1 MPSVT
6 LAESA
11 KLSQDLLITGVIE
24 NIISVNPIF
33 EVLPFMEIEGNALGY
48 NRENALGDAQ
58 YLGVGGTIT
67 AKNPATF
74 TYVTSG
80 LTTLLGDAEVNG
92 LIEATRSNKQDQRAA
107 QVASKAKSI
116 ARQFQDTMINGDGT
130 ANTFQGILALTPA
143 NQKIAT
149 GANGSQLTFDILDQ
163 LIDIVKDKDGQV
175 DYLMMPF
182 RTRRAYFNLLRTL
195 GGASVNEVMNLPS
208 GRQVPMYRGVPIFV
222 NDYIPTNQTVGTSS
236 GICTSIVAG
245 TFDDGS
251 GMHGVSGL
259 TAMGN
264 AGIRVENIGAK
275 ETADEKITR
284 VKFYCGFANFSQLG
298 VAVAPGITN

>member
-1 MPSVT
+1 MASVT

-11 KLSQDLLITGVIE
+11 KLAQDELVAGVIE
-24 NIISVNPIF
+24 NVITVNEMF
-33 EVLPFMEIEGNALGY
+33 ELLPFDGIDGNALAY
-48 NRENALGDAQ
+48 NRENVLGDVQMA
-58 YLGVGGTIT
+58 GVGTTIT
-67 AKNPATF
+67 AKAAATF
-74 TYVTSG
+74 TQVTST
-80 LTTLLGDAEVNG
+80 LTTIIGDAEVNG
-92 LIEATRSNKQDQRAA
+92 LIQATRSNIQAQTAV
-107 QVASKAKSI
+107 QVASKAKSVG
-116 ARQFQDTMINGDGT
+116 RLYQQTMVIGDGT

-143 NQKIAT
+143 SQKIAT

-275 ETADEKITR
+275 ETADDKITR